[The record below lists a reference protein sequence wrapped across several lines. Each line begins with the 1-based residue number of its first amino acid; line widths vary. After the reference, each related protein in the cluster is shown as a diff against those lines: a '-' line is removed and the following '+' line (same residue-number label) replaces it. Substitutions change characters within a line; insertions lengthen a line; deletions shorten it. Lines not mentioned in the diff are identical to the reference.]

1 MTSRDRTLCASKVSS
16 TSRDVGIA
24 LLGYGTVGSA
34 VHRLL
39 EERSADI
46 SSRFGIQ
53 FRVIRALVRDPL
65 KERRHPAPRGM
76 LTKAYED
83 LRDPDI
89 SIVVEAMGGLE
100 PTRAHLL
107 AAIGAGRHVVT
118 ANKQVVAWHGEELT
132 RAAGRANVMIRY
144 EAAVCAAVPILRV
157 LRTGIPPLGTHT
169 ITGVVNG
176 TTNYILGEMERGVSF
191 DEALADAQALGY
203 AESEPEDDLSGS
215 DAAAKMVILGRAA
228 FGAELT
234 MADVE
239 WSGID
244 HVRPAQVV
252 AAKEAGHA
260 LRLVGTARRTGDGVE
275 IVVEPVSLPG
285 DHPLAALRR
294 ATNGVVLE
302 GPDFGRLTLIG
313 PGAGGRATAS
323 AVLTDLLEVVGA

>member
-1 MTSRDRTLCASKVSS
+1 MTSRGGTLCASKVSS

-39 EERSADI
+39 EERSAEI
-46 SSRFGIQ
+46 SSQFGIR
-53 FRVIRALVRDPL
+53 FRVVRALVRDPL

-76 LTKAYED
+76 LTTAYDD
-83 LRDPDI
+83 LRHPDI
-89 SIVVEAMGGLE
+89 SIVVEAMGGLD

-107 AAIGAGRHVVT
+107 AAIDDGRHVVT
-118 ANKQVVAWHGEELT
+118 ANKQVVAWHGDELA
-132 RAAGRANVMIRY
+132 RAAAVAKVMIRY
-144 EAAVCAAVPILRV
+144 EGAVCAAVPILRV
-157 LRTGIPPLGTHT
+157 LRTGVPPLGTHA

-191 DEALADAQALGY
+191 DEALADAQMLGY
-203 AESEPEDDLSGS
+203 AETAPEDDLSGS
-215 DAAAKMVILGRAA
+215 DAAAKMVILARAA

-234 MADVE
+234 MADAV

-244 HVRPAQVV
+244 QVRPEQIV
-252 AAKEAGHA
+252 AASEAGHA
-260 LRLVGTARRTGDGVE
+260 LRLVGTARRTGDG
-275 IVVEPVSLPG
+275 IQIAVEPVSLPG
-285 DHPLAALRR
+285 DHPLAGLKR
-294 ATNGVVLE
+294 AMNGVILE

-323 AVLTDLLEVVGA
+323 AVLTDLLEVVAA